1 MKYGLGVFVL
11 GIVFWGV
18 SIAQSGN
25 PEWFVL
31 DSRNEL
37 ISDEASIVEGKVV
50 TPKNEPTLMEQGV
63 SEDIFF
69 DEVAEDNVR
78 FAKNNKDLE
87 IASQWLKREFKNEQ
101 TKNILLSPLDFYL
114 SSVLLANGVV
124 DQTLFEF
131 SKMFSVMRLS
141 EVNQQLK
148 SYLLRRSGSTSL
160 KISLWGKVF
169 SEHFSN
175 LMKKQLDIEI
185 WGLNDNT
192 EIINDWVKAKT
203 GGKISR
209 IIPLENVA
217 EKDMF
222 LVSSACFESFWRQ
235 PFDPSVVEQK
245 EFYNLNGQVTKIE
258 MLQNEQAADY
268 YENEEMYALRL
279 FFETGDY
286 ISLFMPKKTNNF
298 EEFVEEFSVEQL
310 KPAFQKRLV
319 SITLPKVEIE
329 YQSSIIKDLY
339 KMFGVKKVFEK
350 ENYEFAKMVNF
361 DTEASIKDVLL
372 KAKMKIDEGVSP
384 NNIKNKEKIIPNN
397 LETAVFNA
405 NRPFL
410 FIINNGDFIGMV
422 VKAD

>member
-1 MKYGLGVFVL
+1 
-11 GIVFWGV
+11 
-18 SIAQSGN
+18 
-25 PEWFVL
+25 
-31 DSRNEL
+31 
-37 ISDEASIVEGKVV
+37 
-50 TPKNEPTLMEQGV
+50 
-63 SEDIFF
+63 
-69 DEVAEDNVR
+69 
-78 FAKNNKDLE
+78 
-87 IASQWLKREFKNEQ
+87 
-101 TKNILLSPLDFYL
+101 
-114 SSVLLANGVV
+114 
-124 DQTLFEF
+124 
-131 SKMFSVMRLS
+131 MRLS

-169 SEHFSN
+169 SEHFSK